1 MCSFSE
7 EEKLPKLSEEK
18 PSPVVAAD
26 DDDGER
32 DSHKPFATLKVSFSM
47 GGGGGGCNEKYRKQ
61 FLLKYC

>member
-18 PSPVVAAD
+18 PSPVEERAD
-26 DDDGER
+26 NGGR
-32 DSHKPFATLKVSFSM
+32 DSHKLFAALKVSFSLR
-47 GGGGGGCNEKYRKQ
+47 GGGGCNEKYRIQ